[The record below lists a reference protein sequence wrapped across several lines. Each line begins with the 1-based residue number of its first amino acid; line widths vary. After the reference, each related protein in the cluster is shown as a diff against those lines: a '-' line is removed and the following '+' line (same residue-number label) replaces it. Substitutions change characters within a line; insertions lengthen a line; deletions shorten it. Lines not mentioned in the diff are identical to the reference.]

1 MTDEEV
7 KALVE
12 RYESDSG
19 TAYSLSAE
27 ELQVLLAEVGEM
39 EPVIDAINV
48 LNGAGVEQRA
58 RDIGC
63 HPTDFVE
70 WDENDIVSVK
80 DLELWAATPWEYGM

>member
-12 RYESDSG
+12 SYELDPG
-19 TAYSLSAE
+19 VTYSLSAE
-27 ELQVLLAEVGEM
+27 KLQVLLAEVGEM

-63 HPTDFVE
+63 QPEDFRM
-70 WDENDIVSVK
+70 W
-80 DLELWAATPWEYGM
+80 G